1 MCTMGGRRT
10 GCKVLVRKCEE
21 KEQRGTP
28 SHRRNYNIKMDLRGI
43 EWDGMEWNNQT
54 PDREKWCTEHGNK
67 LWLLKNV
74 GDLLTS

>member
-1 MCTMGGRRT
+1 MGGKRN
-10 GCKVLVRKCEE
+10 GCKVLARKHEE
-21 KEQRGTP
+21 KEQHGTP
-28 SHRRNYNIKMDLRGI
+28 SHRRNYNNKMDLRGI

-54 PDREKWCTEHGNK
+54 LDSEKWCTEHGNK